1 VPLTFERSCTLPHPR
16 KVVFDWHTRPGAFE
30 RLNPPWRPVT
40 VISSSYSIQD
50 GARVKIKLPVIGP
63 LGIPWLL
70 EHSGFIDQERF
81 CDEQVFGPFSAWKHV
96 HSFRELNAEESV
108 LTDTITYSLPFL
120 ARPLAP
126 LFTRELERLFTFR
139 HSVLASDLRLQSR
152 FGDKPR
158 LSFLVTGASGLIGKA
173 LCSYLSTAGHKVIR
187 LVRHTPC
194 TTDERFW
201 NPEAGEIS
209 PDAFDSIDVVVH
221 LAGENIAARRW
232 SPSYKNKLRDSRV
245 RTSKLLASAIGN
257 LSQKPKVFIAASG
270 VGIYGDT
277 GDSWANDTTPAGAGF
292 LAQLASE
299 WEGSYSHLSPD
310 IRVASLRFGT
320 VLSPRGG
327 ALSKMLPAFQC
338 GVGGPLGR
346 GNQWMSW
353 IALQDVVGIIEH
365 VAFTNTLSGG
375 INVTAPTSCTNLEF
389 TKTLG
394 RVLHRPTLL
403 PVPATA
409 LRLTLGEMAEALLL
423 ANCRVSPQK
432 LIKSGYVFELPTLEE
447 ALRFECGDA
456 ARGSL
461 DSSL

>member
-1 VPLTFERSCTLPHPR
+1 MPHTFQRSCTLPHPR

-40 VISSSYSIQD
+40 VVSSAHSIKD
-50 GARVKIKLPVIGP
+50 GARVKIKLPIVGSI
-63 LGIPWLL
+63 GIPWLL

-81 CDEQVFGPFSAWKHV
+81 CDQQVAGPFAAWKHV
-96 HSFRELNAEESV
+96 HSFHTSSADEST
-108 LTDTITYSLPFL
+108 LTDTINYTLPFL

-152 FGDKPR
+152 FRNNPR
-158 LSFLVTGASGLIGKA
+158 LSFLVTGASGLIGRA
-173 LCSYLSTAGHKVIR
+173 LCSYLSTAGHRVIR
-187 LVRHTPC
+187 LVRHTPRSA
-194 TTDERFW
+194 DERFW
-201 NPEAGEIS
+201 NPESGEIS

-245 RTSKLLASAIGN
+245 RTSKLLASAIGS
-257 LSQKPKVFIAASG
+257 LSQKSKAFIAASG

-277 GDSWANDTTPAGAGF
+277 GDSCANDSTPAGEGF

-299 WEGSYSHLSPD
+299 WEGSYAHLSPD
-310 IRVASLRFGT
+310 VRVASLRFGT

-327 ALSKMLPAFQC
+327 ALHKMLPAFQL

-353 IALQDVVGIIEH
+353 ISLQDVVGIIEH
-365 VAFTNTLSGG
+365 VAFTETLSGG
-375 INVTAPTSCTNLEF
+375 INVTAPASCTNLEF
-389 TKTLG
+389 TKTFG

-403 PVPATA
+403 PAPVTA
-409 LRLTLGEMAEALLL
+409 LRLALGEMADALLL

-432 LIKSGYVFELPTLEE
+432 LIASGYAFELPTLED
-447 ALRFECGDA
+447 ALRFECGCGFRA
-456 ARGSL
+456 MKV
-461 DSSL
+461 